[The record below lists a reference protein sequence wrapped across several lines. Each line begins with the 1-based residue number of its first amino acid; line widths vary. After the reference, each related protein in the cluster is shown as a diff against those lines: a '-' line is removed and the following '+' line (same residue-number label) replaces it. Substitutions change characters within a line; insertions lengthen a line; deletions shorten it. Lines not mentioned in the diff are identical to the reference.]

1 MLFRDFLTLVLLDN
15 QEIVVRMYCSDC
27 AGEYFTKRE
36 LMEQERFLDYHVK
49 YFDVMLGCLLLVS
62 LEFK

>member
-15 QEIVVRMYCSDC
+15 QEFVVHKYCSDC

-36 LMEQERFLDYHVK
+36 LLDQERYLDYHVK

-62 LEFK
+62 LEIR